1 MWHQN
6 TDTSFYIAKWNY
18 YQNICGKVTL
28 MENVLKLAKS
38 VVKFSQI
45 ISKTAKNVMNLP

>member
-1 MWHQN
+1 
-6 TDTSFYIAKWNY
+6 
-18 YQNICGKVTL
+18 

-45 ISKTAKNVMNLP
+45 ISKTAKNIMYLP